1 MAAPAFRASDH
12 AAGKRRWLSL
22 LPLLA
27 FSAAPAAAQERTA
40 PRFIE
45 LQAAEGSGPVALAV
59 AQAVRVGRLENVT
72 VVDTTT
78 FVQLQTRESVEAV
91 ARRLIAAGLPMMAL
105 TDLAGVRTYIATD
118 RVVSVR
124 AANERHAPGART
136 SLIVDGLRFS
146 RDMAVRE
153 SMPEVMAALGG
164 AVPGR

>member
-1 MAAPAFRASDH
+1 
-12 AAGKRRWLSL
+12 
-22 LPLLA
+22 
-27 FSAAPAAAQERTA
+27 
-40 PRFIE
+40 
-45 LQAAEGSGPVALAV
+45 VALAV

-72 VVDTTT
+72 IVDTTT

-91 ARRLIAAGLPMMAL
+91 ARRLIAAGLPMVAL

-124 AANERHAPGART
+124 PANERHAPGART

-153 SMPEVMAALGG
+153 SVAEVMAALGG
-164 AVPGR
+164 SLPGR

>member
-1 MAAPAFRASDH
+1 MRRWPLLVLLLCVVAPPAPAQDRAAP
-12 AAGKRRWLSL
+12 L
-22 LPLLA
+22 
-27 FSAAPAAAQERTA
+27 
-40 PRFIE
+40 FIE

-59 AQAVRVGRLENVT
+59 KQAVRVGRLENVT

-91 ARRLIAAGLPMMAL
+91 ARRLIAAGLPMVAL
-105 TDLAGVRTYIATD
+105 TDLAGVRTYVAID

-124 AANERHAPGART
+124 AANDRHAPGART

-153 SMPEVMAALGG
+153 GMAEVMAALGG
-164 AVPGR
+164 GAR